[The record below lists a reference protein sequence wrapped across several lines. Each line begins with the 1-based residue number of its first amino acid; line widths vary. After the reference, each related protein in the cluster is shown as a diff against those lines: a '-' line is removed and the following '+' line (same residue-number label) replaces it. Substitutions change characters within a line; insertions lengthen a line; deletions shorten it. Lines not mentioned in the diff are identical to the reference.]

1 MNARATQSRNR
12 RHRRVPAMLWN
23 PALAGNP
30 MLPGQMT
37 DEGRRMTLQDRFVR
51 SKHDGATLPSSD
63 DDIAF
68 AS

>member
-1 MNARATQSRNR
+1 M
-12 RHRRVPAMLWN
+12 PAMLWN